1 MEKIELSSKIKISVL
16 SRNVQLA
23 SLKYLPIP
31 LRVDLDRTLKNAIV
45 FHKQNIIKNSL
56 KVLNEK
62 EIILEKT
69 QDLPEFTKGELILI
83 ILPYN
88 EEIRF
93 IFQTVVE
100 EILPEG
106 YKLKILSPRH
116 DKRLILKTPIPVFV
130 SYISHS
136 LFFNFLQKNYYLVR
150 NTNFSL
156 ENVSELKDLEFYDLI
171 FDEKNQLNE
180 EFKKVI
186 NKYHIQGELVDISSS
201 GLCVKAMSII
211 QIPENTHLLYTKFE
225 ISSQNGSIKSGL
237 LCHLRSHRIEGNKTF
252 LHMAFLL
259 TFKPEIWQKL
269 EEILKDLAK

>member
-1 MEKIELSSKIKISVL
+1 MDKIELSSKIKISVL

-23 SLKYLPIP
+23 SLKYLPTP

-45 FHKQNIIKNSL
+45 FYKQNIVKDSL

-69 QDLPEFTKGELILI
+69 QYLPEFTEGELNLI

-88 EEIRF
+88 EIKY

-116 DKRLILKTPIPVFV
+116 DKRLIFKIPIPAFV
-130 SYISHS
+130 SYVPHS
-136 LFFNFLQKNYYLVR
+136 LFLNFLQKNYYLVR

-156 ENVSELKDLEFYDLI
+156 ENVSELRDLEFYDLI
-171 FDEKNQLNE
+171 FDEKNQLDE
-180 EFKKVI
+180 EFKKII
-186 NKYHIQGELVDISSS
+186 NKYHIQGELVDISSG
-201 GLCVKAMSII
+201 GLCVKATPII

-225 ISSQNGSIKSGL
+225 ISSQNGNIKSGL
-237 LCHLRSHRIEGNKTF
+237 LCHLRSHRIEKNKTF